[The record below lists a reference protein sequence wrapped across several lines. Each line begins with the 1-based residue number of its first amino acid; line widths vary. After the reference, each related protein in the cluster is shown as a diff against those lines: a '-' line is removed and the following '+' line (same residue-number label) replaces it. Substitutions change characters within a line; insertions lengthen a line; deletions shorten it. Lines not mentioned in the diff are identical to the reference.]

1 MGFTAILWSLST
13 FLKILLL
20 LKIIGSTIFITIP
33 MISVTLVYLNYEM
46 YKIAK
51 SKVNSIPSTN
61 LKNNGRKKIWPTFLV
76 VLCSMVFTLPRAV
89 LSAYTNNVLRTSKF
103 EDRLL
108 FHLQLWSS
116 TIMIMNSSF
125 NTIVFFWK
133 NSVLRREGLKIV
145 RKLHFCKR

>member
-51 SKVNSIPSTN
+51 SKVNSIPSMN
-61 LKNNGRKKIWPTFLV
+61 LMNNGRKKIWPTFLV
-76 VLCSMVFTLPRAV
+76 VLCSMLFTLPRAV
-89 LSAYTNNVLRTSKF
+89 
-103 EDRLL
+103 
-108 FHLQLWSS
+108 
-116 TIMIMNSSF
+116 
-125 NTIVFFWK
+125 
-133 NSVLRREGLKIV
+133 
-145 RKLHFCKR
+145 